1 MEEYE
6 GATEQTI
13 VTAAPQR
20 ADDVIVLNRRSFF
33 GALLGIGTAGMG
45 ALLGIPVLRYV
56 LYPLY
61 AKSSKSGWSIIG
73 KSEEFANLT
82 TPQLTSIDFKQL
94 DGWREVDS
102 SQSVYV
108 TKGRDGEVKVLS
120 AICPHLGCSVSW
132 QKGQN
137 EFVCPCH
144 GGRFAPDGQHL
155 SGPPPRGMDPL
166 PNKVENGNLL
176 VHFQYFRSNAPNR
189 EILS

>member
-1 MEEYE
+1 MEKTE
-6 GATEQTI
+6 GCSEQATLT
-13 VTAAPQR
+13 TASQNAK
-20 ADDVIVLNRRSFF
+20 AKVVFNRRSFF

-61 AKSSKSGWSIIG
+61 AKSSKSGWSVIG
-73 KSEEFANLT
+73 KSSDFADLT
-82 TPQLTSIDFKQL
+82 APQLKTIDFRQL

-108 TKGRDGEVKVLS
+108 TKGLDGELKVLS

-132 QKGQN
+132 QKGQD

-144 GGRFAPDGQHL
+144 GGRFAPDGKHI

-166 PNKVENGNLL
+166 PNKVEDGNLM
-176 VHFQYFRSNAPNR
+176 VRFEYFRSNAPNR
-189 EILS
+189 QILG

>member
-1 MEEYE
+1 MEKTE
-6 GATEQTI
+6 GCSEQATLT
-13 VTAAPQR
+13 TASQNAK
-20 ADDVIVLNRRSFF
+20 AKVVFNRRSFF

-61 AKSSKSGWSIIG
+61 AKSSKSGWSVIG
-73 KSEEFANLT
+73 KSSDLADLT
-82 TPQLTSIDFKQL
+82 APQLKTIDFRQL

-108 TKGRDGEVKVLS
+108 TKGLDGELKVLS

-132 QKGQN
+132 QKGQD

-144 GGRFAPDGQHL
+144 GGRFAPDGKHI

-166 PNKVENGNLL
+166 PNKVEDGNLM
-176 VHFQYFRSNAPNR
+176 VRFEYFRSNAPNR
-189 EILS
+189 QILG